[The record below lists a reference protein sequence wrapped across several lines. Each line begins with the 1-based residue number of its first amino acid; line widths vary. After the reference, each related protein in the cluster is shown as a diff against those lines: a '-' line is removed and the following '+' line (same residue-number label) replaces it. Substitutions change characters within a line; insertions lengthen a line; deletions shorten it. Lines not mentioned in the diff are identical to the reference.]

1 MVESNYDILGLSDG
15 ASQIEIRSAFRKLAL
30 EHHSDRGGDDEKF
43 KRIKLAF
50 EDLKRGKKYPDSPDE
65 KNKKTRFYSGDSE
78 EEKRRKNLLLSKDV
92 AREMKIAEEWVAA
105 LNRIDAT
112 GIRLFGSKELGELE
126 FERKANKALSIKGK
140 YWAGHITYD
149 GPIIMW
155 GSITNPYF
163 SDKEEFKTHIRVTN
177 GNFKLIDP
185 IENKYDIENGAK
197 ITADNGDIIVGSVS
211 GIKELLPDPQG
222 RVGLHVLKEHF
233 TELRSPNGKII
244 GGNIRETVKLEA
256 ETIVVVNLVD
266 NIKIKG
272 KNILVYGSKVNY
284 NVEFELKAGGKIRF
298 YDQGS
303 GFDISDDAILRLE
316 NGKQLRLR
324 DLKAAQMIGYGG
336 EEITYD
342 YLDGR
347 EKNQIK
353 RSGFGFKIGDF
364 FNYSKN

>member
-1 MVESNYDILGLSDG
+1 
-15 ASQIEIRSAFRKLAL
+15 L

-50 EDLKRGKKYPDSPDE
+50 EDLKRGKKYPDLPE
-65 KNKKTRFYSGDSE
+65 EAHKKSRFYSGDSE

-92 AREMKIAEEWVAA
+92 AREIKIAEEWAAA
-105 LNRIDAT
+105 LNRVDST
-112 GIRLFGSKELGELE
+112 GVRLFGSKELGELE

-140 YWAGHITYD
+140 YWAGQLTYD

-163 SDKEEFKTHIRVTN
+163 SDKEEHKTHIRVTH

-211 GIKELLPDPQG
+211 GTKELLPDPQG
-222 RVGLHVLKEHF
+222 RVGMHVIKEHF
-233 TELRSPNGKII
+233 THLNAPKGKII
-244 GGNIRETVKLEA
+244 AGNIRETVRLEA
-256 ETIVVVNLVD
+256 ETVVVINLVD

-284 NVEFELKAGGKIRF
+284 NVEFVLLAGGKIRF
-298 YDQGS
+298 YDEGS
-303 GFDISDDAILRLE
+303 GFDISDDAIIRLE
-316 NGKQLRLR
+316 NGKQFRLR
-324 DLKAAQMIGYGG
+324 ELKGAQMIGYGG
-336 EEITYD
+336 KEITYD
-342 YLDGR
+342 YLDSK
-347 EKNQIK
+347 EKNHAK
-353 RSGFGFKIGDF
+353 KVGLGFRFGELFK
-364 FNYSKN
+364 